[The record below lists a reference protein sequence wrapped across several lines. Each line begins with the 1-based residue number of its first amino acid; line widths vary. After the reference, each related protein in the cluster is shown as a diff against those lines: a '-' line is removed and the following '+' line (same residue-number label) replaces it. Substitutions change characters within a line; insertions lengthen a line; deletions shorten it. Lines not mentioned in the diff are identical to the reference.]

1 MKNRKTKKIILYIIL
16 LVILFFI
23 IYKLFIIYPYL
34 KYIRKVKFPR
44 CLDDIPYL
52 TKFRCLKYIE
62 DKYYEK
68 YNVEKITNYICSNE
82 TPKKMIN
89 LRSQPFWDIPE
100 INYYLLKNKKV
111 ILNELNSLSLENDFE
126 EISSTEHNLHSSD
139 YLNNNWTA
147 FHLVKKFQNV
157 SENQQIC
164 PLTTNIIQNMP
175 SFFGSVFFS
184 ALKGGAKIPKHTGA
198 TNINLTCLLGLKN
211 LEDTIFNVNG
221 EEKKWGDHEIIIFDD
236 SYEHEVIN
244 TGKSTRI
251 ILIIEII
258 HPDLNETERE
268 ILKNMYI
275 NF

>member
-1 MKNRKTKKIILYIIL
+1 MNRKKTILYTIL
-16 LVILFFI
+16 LIVILLFI
-23 IYKLFIIYPYL
+23 KRIIIIYPYL
-34 KYIRKVKFPR
+34 KFFKKVKFPR

-68 YNVEKITNYICSNE
+68 YNIEKITNYICSNE
-82 TPKKMIN
+82 TPKKYSG
-89 LRSQPFWDIPE
+89 LRFKPFWDLPQ
-100 INYYLLKNKKV
+100 INNYLLKNKET
-111 ILNELNSLSLENDFE
+111 ILKELNSLNFESDFE
-126 EISSTEHNLHSSD
+126 EIGNNEHNLHSSE

-147 FHLVKKFQNV
+147 FHLVKKFHNV
-157 SENQQIC
+157 YENQQKC
-164 PLTTNIIQNMP
+164 PLTTTIIQNMP
-175 SFFGSVFFS
+175 NFFGSVFFS

-211 LEDTIFNVNG
+211 LEETVFNVNG

-236 SYEHEVIN
+236 SFEHDVIN

-251 ILIIEII
+251 ILIIEIF
-258 HPDLNETERE
+258 HPDLNEIERE
-268 ILKNMYI
+268 MFQNMYI